1 MASSCICSC
10 KGRMEGQGLVMVTVT
25 VTVMMAAIR
34 FKKARLVVYVVCSR
48 GGSPWGLLACSYK
61 KYNVI

>member
-1 MASSCICSC
+1 M
-10 KGRMEGQGLVMVTVT
+10 KGRGLVMVTVT

-34 FKKARLVVYVVCSR
+34 FKKARFVVYVVCSR

-61 KYNVI
+61 NNNVI